1 MKRTI
6 ASWILILGAMA
17 LLHTEASA
25 ADELAAKKEE
35 SIKKGLEWLA
45 SIQKKNGSWS
55 NEGFPALTGLPL
67 RALIRGKG
75 KVHADAIKR
84 AEAFILKHVQ
94 KDGGIYRKSLIPGRG
109 GLSTFNTAICMT
121 ALYELQKPG
130 HVRLVQNARTFLS
143 SSQLSGDEDAG
154 GFGYSG
160 PGWFS
165 SADMMNTSYALEAMK
180 ITEKVED
187 LRPDGEKRVD
197 VKWADALAFLES
209 IQNDKTTGEDAGGFI
224 YKPGKSAAGTRKG
237 SDDKVVFRSYGTMTY
252 LGVLSMMY
260 ADLGKDDHRVRSAL
274 DWAQNHWTIE
284 ENPGLGNQG
293 MFFFYHVMTRALA
306 AASVDSI
313 KRKDGKEDVK
323 WKREVA
329 ERIIG
334 LQREDGSWVNE
345 NGRYW
350 EADPVLVTS
359 YCLLALDL
367 M

>member
-1 MKRTI
+1 
-6 ASWILILGAMA
+6 
-17 LLHTEASA
+17 
-25 ADELAAKKEE
+25 
-35 SIKKGLEWLA
+35 
-45 SIQKKNGSWS
+45 
-55 NEGFPALTGLPL
+55 
-67 RALIRGKG
+67 
-75 KVHADAIKR
+75 
-84 AEAFILKHVQ
+84 
-94 KDGGIYRKSLIPGRG
+94 
-109 GLSTFNTAICMT
+109 
-121 ALYELQKPG
+121 
-130 HVRLVQNARTFLS
+130 
-143 SSQLSGDEDAG
+143 
-154 GFGYSG
+154 
-160 PGWFS
+160 
-165 SADMMNTSYALEAMK
+165 
-180 ITEKVED
+180 

-197 VKWADALAFLES
+197 VKWGDAVAFLES
-209 IQNDKTTGEDAGGFI
+209 IQNDKSTGEDAGGFI

-306 AASVDSI
+306 AASVDAI

-334 LQREDGSWVNE
+334 LQREDGAWVNE